1 MDIVRKPWTP
11 LISDRFV
18 MRNVS
23 RFATPASIVIVAV
36 LVELWH
42 RVTPDK
48 PRMQIEISSWERWMM
63 RPVINGPR
71 DIPPVGF
78 LYSGAFHARHL
89 LDLSPLS
96 FPFFSFPAP
105 YPRVED
111 IKARTTIG
119 GIFRFVYFPQRIPF
133 PSWWIFI
140 CFIKYLE
147 IWLILSTLEIGSRV
161 LALESFKGK
170 LQRRETCHALR
181 TVGNILKVKM
191 AKWCTRGAADST
203 RRSVPQAEK
212 KERKKWGW
220 RKKSGRSHR
229 LRQSRVYRLQC
240 RWVA

>member
-23 RFATPASIVIVAV
+23 RFATPAAIVIVAV

-89 LDLSPLS
+89 LDFSS

-119 GIFRFVYFPQRIPF
+119 GIFRSVGYFPQRIPF
-133 PSWWIFI
+133 PSWWMFI

-181 TVGNILKVKM
+181 TVGNILKIKM
-191 AKWCTRGAADST
+191 AKWCSRLDATICATGRKEGKEKLGL
-203 RRSVPQAEK
+203 EK
-212 KERKKWGW
+212 KKWT
-220 RKKSGRSHR
+220 
-229 LRQSRVYRLQC
+229 
-240 RWVA
+240 

>member
-23 RFATPASIVIVAV
+23 RFATPAAIVIVAV

-89 LDLSPLS
+89 LDFSPFL
-96 FPFFSFPAP
+96 FPFFLF
-105 YPRVED
+105 E
-111 IKARTTIG
+111 
-119 GIFRFVYFPQRIPF
+119 
-133 PSWWIFI
+133 
-140 CFIKYLE
+140 
-147 IWLILSTLEIGSRV
+147 LSTLVSRI
-161 LALESFKGK
+161 SK
-170 LQRRETCHALR
+170 RE
-181 TVGNILKVKM
+181 
-191 AKWCTRGAADST
+191 
-203 RRSVPQAEK
+203 RRSV
-212 KERKKWGW
+212 GY
-220 RKKSGRSHR
+220 SGRWDIFHR
-229 LRQSRVYRLQC
+229 EFLFHRDECLSVLLNI
-240 RWVA
+240 

>member
-23 RFATPASIVIVAV
+23 RFATPAAIVIVAV

-89 LDLSPLS
+89 LDFSPFS
-96 FPFFSFPAP
+96 FPFFSFRAL

-119 GIFRFVYFPQRIPF
+119 GIFRLVYFPQRIPF
-133 PSWWIFI
+133 PSWWMFI

-147 IWLILSTLEIGSRV
+147 IWLILSTLEIGSRI

-181 TVGNILKVKM
+181 TVGNILKIKM
-191 AKWCTRGAADST
+191 AKWCSRLDATICATGRKEGKEKLGL
-203 RRSVPQAEK
+203 EK
-212 KERKKWGW
+212 KKWT
-220 RKKSGRSHR
+220 
-229 LRQSRVYRLQC
+229 
-240 RWVA
+240 

>member
-1 MDIVRKPWTP
+1 MDDATGDKWSPRYSARR
-11 LISDRFV
+11 ISLQR
-18 MRNVS
+18 RVS
-23 RFATPASIVIVAV
+23 CS
-36 LVELWH
+36 
-42 RVTPDK
+42 
-48 PRMQIEISSWERWMM
+48 
-63 RPVINGPR
+63 
-71 DIPPVGF
+71 PPT
-78 LYSGAFHARHL
+78 R
-89 LDLSPLS
+89 
-96 FPFFSFPAP
+96 FFSFFFSLFFFLSSLPSCRG
-105 YPRVED
+105 YQSENDDRWDIQVRV
-111 IKARTTIG
+111 
-119 GIFRFVYFPQRIPF
+119 FFPQRIPF
-133 PSWWIFI
+133 PSWWMFI

-181 TVGNILKVKM
+181 TVGNILKIKM

-212 KERKKWGW
+212 KERKNWGW

>member
-23 RFATPASIVIVAV
+23 RFATPAAIVIVAV

-89 LDLSPLS
+89 LDFSSFS

-105 YPRVED
+105 YPRIED

-119 GIFRFVYFPQRIPF
+119 GIFRSVGYFPQRIPF
-133 PSWWIFI
+133 PS
-140 CFIKYLE
+140 
-147 IWLILSTLEIGSRV
+147 
-161 LALESFKGK
+161 
-170 LQRRETCHALR
+170 
-181 TVGNILKVKM
+181 
-191 AKWCTRGAADST
+191 
-203 RRSVPQAEK
+203 
-212 KERKKWGW
+212 
-220 RKKSGRSHR
+220 
-229 LRQSRVYRLQC
+229 
-240 RWVA
+240 

>member
-1 MDIVRKPWTP
+1 
-11 LISDRFV
+11 

-23 RFATPASIVIVAV
+23 RFATPAAIVIVAM
-36 LVELWH
+36 LVEFWH

-89 LDLSPLS
+89 LDFSSFS
-96 FPFFSFPAP
+96 FPFFSFPVP

-119 GIFRFVYFPQRIPF
+119 GIFRSVGYFPQRIPF
-133 PSWWIFI
+133 PSWWMFI

-181 TVGNILKVKM
+181 TVGNILKIKM
-191 AKWCTRGAADST
+191 AKWCSRLDATICATGRKEGKEKLGL
-203 RRSVPQAEK
+203 EK
-212 KERKKWGW
+212 KKWT
-220 RKKSGRSHR
+220 
-229 LRQSRVYRLQC
+229 
-240 RWVA
+240 

>member
-105 YPRVED
+105 YPRGYQSENDDRWD
-111 IKARTTIG
+111 IQVRVFSTENSFSIVMN
-119 GIFRFVYFPQRIPF
+119 I
-133 PSWWIFI
+133 
-140 CFIKYLE
+140 YL
-147 IWLILSTLEIGSRV
+147 
-161 LALESFKGK
+161 F
-170 LQRRETCHALR
+170 
-181 TVGNILKVKM
+181 
-191 AKWCTRGAADST
+191 
-203 RRSVPQAEK
+203 
-212 KERKKWGW
+212 
-220 RKKSGRSHR
+220 
-229 LRQSRVYRLQC
+229 Y
-240 RWVA
+240 

>member
-23 RFATPASIVIVAV
+23 RFATPAAIVIVAV

-89 LDLSPLS
+89 LDFSS
-96 FPFFSFPAP
+96 FSFFSFPAP

-119 GIFRFVYFPQRIPF
+119 GIFRLVYFPQRIPF
-133 PSWWIFI
+133 PSWWMFI

-161 LALESFKGK
+161 LALEDPSKENCK
-170 LQRRETCHALR
+170 EEKR
-181 TVGNILKVKM
+181 V
-191 AKWCTRGAADST
+191 TRF
-203 RRSVPQAEK
+203 VLLEI
-212 KERKKWGW
+212 
-220 RKKSGRSHR
+220 
-229 LRQSRVYRLQC
+229 Y
-240 RWVA
+240 